1 MVLYRD
7 TTTGSSGDPTLSHIQ
22 EEAVALDWCFHSEAV
37 LPSEHGG
44 WELDKLVTNERTEP

>member
-22 EEAVALDWCFHSEAV
+22 EEAVALDWCLHSEAV

>member
-7 TTTGSSGDPTLSHIQ
+7 TTMRSSGDPTFSHIQ
-22 EEAVALDWCFHSEAV
+22 EAVALDWCLHSEAD

-44 WELDKLVTNERTEP
+44 WELDKLVTNKRTES